1 MVVQGAPPAGAH
13 KRDASNTPR
22 PTKARRKNPTAQSL
36 DVDVPAPRASGGE
49 ASPSDSTDQSLC
61 GEAGAPHDER
71 TGRES
76 LTYEQCA

>member
-1 MVVQGAPPAGAH
+1 VPPAGAH
-13 KRDASNTPR
+13 KRDASKTP
-22 PTKARRKNPTAQSL
+22 PPIKARRKNPTTQSL
-36 DVDVPAPRASGGE
+36 NADVPTPRASSGE

-71 TGRES
+71 AGRES